1 MKEIKVAIHQ
11 PNFMP
16 WLGYFH
22 KMSLVDIFVLF
33 DDVQVP
39 TGKSF
44 ASRVLIKTNTGELW
58 VSVPTQHKS
67 DKNDFNGVQVLNSN
81 WRAKSL
87 KTIRLAYQK
96 APHFKTYS
104 EAFEEAFMRSSTTL
118 FELNYNLLVFLKESL
133 EIKTE
138 FIRSSALG
146 VNADVGGA
154 DKIMATLKAVSATTY
169 VSGAGSGSRRYIN
182 EDDFKAQGIKLVWQQ
197 FSAQPYPQLYG
208 EFIPNLSAVDYLF
221 TCGPLK
227 LK

>member
-22 KMSLVDIFVLF
+22 KMSLVDIFVLL

-44 ASRVLIKTNTGELW
+44 ATRVLIKTNTGELW

-81 WRAKSL
+81 WKNKSL

-104 EAFEEAFMRSSTTL
+104 EAFEEAFLRASTTL
-118 FELNYNLLVFLKESL
+118 FELNYSLLVFLKESL
-133 EIKTE
+133 ELKTE
-138 FIRSSALG
+138 FVRSSELG
-146 VNADVGGA
+146 VGEDVSGA

-169 VSGAGSGSRRYIN
+169 VSGAGSGSKRYIN
-182 EDDFKAQGIKLVWQQ
+182 EEDFKAEGINLVWQK
-197 FSAQPYPQLYG
+197 FSSQPYSQLHG
-208 EFIPNLSAVDYLF
+208 EFIPTLSALDYLF
-221 TCGPLK
+221 NCGPLK
-227 LK
+227 LT